1 MTRNLGL
8 KVTIFFKIKHL
19 ENVELHL

>member
-1 MTRNLGL
+1 MTPNLGL